1 MSSRLLKFAAAM
13 ALVLVSG
20 AALACPGKTTATE
33 GSQQQGSGSPTTAE
47 TRG

>member
-1 MSSRLLKFAAAM
+1 MSGRLTFAAAL
-13 ALVLVSG
+13 ALALASG

-33 GSQQQGSGSPTTAE
+33 GSRQQGSGSPTAE